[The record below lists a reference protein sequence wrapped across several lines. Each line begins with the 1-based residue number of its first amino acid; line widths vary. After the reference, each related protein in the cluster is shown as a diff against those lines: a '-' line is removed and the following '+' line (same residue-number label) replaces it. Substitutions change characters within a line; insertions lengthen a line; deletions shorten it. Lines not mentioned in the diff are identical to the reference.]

1 VSQTERMEKL
11 NSELQES
18 LSAKCRIEVLDS
30 KISSLEKTL
39 QYQEGK
45 LEDAKQIL
53 EKEKIDVEKL
63 EKLSLQSI
71 LQSFLGSKSEKMEK
85 ERLELLAAETQY
97 GEIRSRIENVRS
109 ETEILREERKCLE
122 NTAEKYE
129 SLFKEKRTLLRKE
142 GTCNEEYLL
151 KLEEKILKEQV
162 FLKELEE
169 AIKAGDQVA
178 FAVSDAKKYLSN
190 AMYCGYGDFLWL
202 DIISEIGKYRHL
214 WHANDAIK
222 RIEQYMQTF
231 RIELADVKLKTEA
244 KMLVGPGTVI
254 LDVMFDNLFTDMLA
268 LRKIDDTL
276 KSVIGLQHEIDRI
289 MNKLYELKK
298 QHEKEL
304 NQLQN
309 KLKLLVENG

>member
-178 FAVSDAKKYLSN
+178 FAVSDAKQYLSN
-190 AMYCGYGDFLWL
+190 AMYCGYGDFLFP
-202 DIISEIGKYRHL
+202 R
-214 WHANDAIK
+214 
-222 RIEQYMQTF
+222 QPMF
-231 RIELADVKLKTEA
+231 REMFAARFLA
-244 KMLVGPGTVI
+244 
-254 LDVMFDNLFTDMLA
+254 
-268 LRKIDDTL
+268 
-276 KSVIGLQHEIDRI
+276 
-289 MNKLYELKK
+289 
-298 QHEKEL
+298 
-304 NQLQN
+304 QLQCFP
-309 KLKLLVENG
+309 